1 MKTKE
6 EILEYIEDIDL
17 SLMLLE
23 DTMKGQIG
31 DAITKARGQLEDI
44 RKYHASQFQQEWI
57 PVEVRLPEE
66 NIPVLCTNVNGF
78 EDVELLTIGLRYKDS
93 TSFYL
98 TEINQPTDQVT
109 HWMPFPPLPQPYNPT
124 KS

>member
-1 MKTKE
+1 MKTAKE
-6 EILEYIEDIDL
+6 FLKEKKLKDTLYDVESDNGSWIKDGLSGLLDEY
-17 SLMLLE
+17 
-23 DTMKGQIG
+23 
-31 DAITKARGQLEDI
+31 
-44 RKYHASQFQQEWI
+44 ASQFQQEWI

-66 NIPVLCTNVNGF
+66 NIPVLCTNVNGV

-98 TEINQPTDQVT
+98 TEINQLTDQVT

>member
-6 EILEYIEDIDL
+6 EILEYIDDIDL

-57 PVEVRLPEE
+57 PVEVKLPGDGRNYLVTDGNAMIVATYRIE
-66 NIPVLCTNVNGF
+66 
-78 EDVELLTIGLRYKDS
+78 IGQWHFWKNTFWKSKD
-93 TSFYL
+93 
-98 TEINQPTDQVT
+98 VT
-109 HWMPFPPLPQPYNPT
+109 HWMPLPPKPQPYNPT

>member
-6 EILEYIEDIDL
+6 DILKPK
-17 SLMLLE
+17 LMLGNIVNYDKAL
-23 DTMKGQIG
+23 
-31 DAITKARGQLEDI
+31 DAMDE
-44 RKYHASQFQQEWI
+44 YASQFQPEWI

-66 NIPVLCTNVNGF
+66 NIPVLCTNVNGV

-98 TEINQPTDQVT
+98 TEINQLTDQVT